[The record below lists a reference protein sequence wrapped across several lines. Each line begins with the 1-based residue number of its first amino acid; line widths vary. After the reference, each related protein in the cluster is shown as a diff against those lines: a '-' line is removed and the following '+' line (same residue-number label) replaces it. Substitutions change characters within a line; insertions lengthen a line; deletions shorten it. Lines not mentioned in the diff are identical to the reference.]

1 MVCFP
6 LYYSLNFYRFFNINN
21 LEIVKLFPG
30 IFKIYTM
37 FKITSYKKTGL
48 LFVCF
53 LLMTA
58 CGTSNDQKFSNRKVS
73 FNSDWSFHLNDSI
86 IDKDTI
92 SSSTKWSTLDVPH
105 DWGVEGKFDEK
116 SPAGYEG
123 GGLTGGL
130 GWYKKIFKVAAAD
143 SSKITSIIFDGVYRN
158 SEVWV
163 NGHYLGK
170 RPNGYISFQ
179 YEMSPYL
186 NYGDKNNEI
195 IVKVDNSKQPNS
207 RWYSGSGI
215 FRNVWIETTDKLHVG
230 QWGTYV
236 TTPKV
241 TAEKASVQFE
251 TTIQNQNPAS
261 KTATV
266 TTTIF
271 KEDTKVTSVTQNIT
285 IGANANQTIKQE
297 TQVETP
303 ILWSVEKPELY
314 TAVTEISVDDE
325 IVDQYKTNFGI
336 RDFKFD
342 VDKGFILNGKQ
353 VKIKGVC
360 MHHDLGPLGS
370 AINTRAIERQLEIL
384 KGMGVNGIRTSHNP
398 PAPELLDLCDK
409 MGFIVM
415 DEAFDMWKQNKRKYD
430 YGNDWDKWHKKDL
443 IDQLLRDRNHPSIF
457 MWSIGNEIPQQW
469 DESGAT
475 IAKELAAI
483 TRQYDK
489 TRPITAAMNPP
500 VNMNIDNV
508 TLQFQKAAV
517 QYNSIAASGALD
529 IIGYNYAHQ
538 TYEYHKKNFPNIP
551 FIATETTSALETRGY
566 YDAVSDSIKKW
577 PVRWDLKF
585 TEGNPGNTVS
595 AYDQVQAPWGS
606 THEATWKIIKK
617 HDYLSGMYIWT
628 GFDYIGEPTP
638 YEWPSISSYFGIVDL
653 AGFPKDVYYMYQSE
667 WTDKTVLHIFPHWNW
682 KAGQN
687 VDVWAYYNN
696 ADEVELFLNGKSVGV
711 RSKKGDDLHLMWRI
725 PFQPGTLKAISRKNG
740 KTVLESEIKTAGN
753 ASNLKLTA
761 DRSTI
766 KADGNDLSFVTV
778 DILDSKGVLVP
789 NANNEINFSLKGNG
803 KIVGVCSGDPVSH
816 ESYKGSKHTALNG
829 KCLVVIQSGKKTG
842 RLELTA
848 KANGLKQST
857 VVITAE

>member
-1 MVCFP
+1 MKHNKK
-6 LYYSLNFYRFFNINN
+6 YLN
-21 LEIVKLFPG
+21 
-30 IFKIYTM
+30 
-37 FKITSYKKTGL
+37 SGL
-48 LFVCF
+48 A
-53 LLMTA
+53 LLMLLAITLLGS
-58 CGTSNDQKFSNRKVS
+58 CSKKKDDFSDRKVS

-86 IDKDTI
+86 QDKDTI
-92 SSSTKWSTLDVPH
+92 GASTKWRTLNVPH
-105 DWGVEGKFDEK
+105 DWSVEGKFDEK
-116 SPAGYEG
+116 SPAGYG
-123 GGLTGGL
+123 GGALNGGL
-130 GWYKKIFKVAAAD
+130 GWYKKTFKVNAED
-143 SSKITSIIFDGVYRN
+143 STKITSITFDGVYKN
-158 SEVWV
+158 SQVWI

-170 RPNGYISFQ
+170 RPNGYIGFQ
-179 YEMSPYL
+179 YEISPYL

-215 FRNVWIETTDKLHVG
+215 FRNVWIETTDKLHVA

-241 TAEKASVQFE
+241 TAEKASVSFE
-251 TTIQNQNPAS
+251 TTIQNQNTAS
-261 KTATV
+261 KKATV

-285 IGANANQTIKQE
+285 IAANANQTIKQQ

-314 TAVTEISVDDE
+314 TAVTEISVDDK
-325 IVDQYKTNFGI
+325 IVDQYKTDFGI
-336 RDFKFD
+336 RNFKFD

-360 MHHDLGPLGS
+360 LHHDLGPLGS
-370 AINTRAIERQLEIL
+370 AINTRAIERQLEIM
-384 KGMGVNGIRTSHNP
+384 KEMGVNGIRTSHNP
-398 PAPELLDLCDK
+398 PAPELLELCDK

-415 DEAFDMWKQNKRKYD
+415 DEAFDMWKQTKTKYD

-443 IDQLLRDRNHPSIF
+443 IDQLLRDRNHASIF
-457 MWSIGNEIPQQW
+457 MWSIGNEIPEQW
-469 DESGAT
+469 NEDGVT

-500 VNMNIDNV
+500 VNMNLDGVN
-508 TLQFQKAAV
+508 LQFEKAAV
-517 QYNSIAASGALD
+517 QYNKIAKSGALD

-538 TYEYHKKNFPNIP
+538 TYEYHKQNFPGIP
-551 FIATETTSALETRGY
+551 FIATETTSGLQTRGY
-566 YDAVSDSIKKW
+566 YDAVSDTIKKW

-595 AYDQVQAPWGS
+595 AYDQVQTPWGS
-606 THEATWKIIKK
+606 THEATWKVIKK
-617 HDYLSGMYIWT
+617 HDFLSGMYIWT

-682 KAGQN
+682 KPGQT
-687 VDVWAYYNN
+687 VDIWAYYNN

-711 RSKKGDDLHLMWRI
+711 RSKKGDDLHVMWRI

-740 KTVLESEIKTAGN
+740 KTVLESEIKTAEDP
-753 ASNLKLTA
+753 SKLKLTA

-778 DILDSKGVLVP
+778 DILDAKGILAP

-829 KCLVVIQSGKKTG
+829 KCLVIVQSETKTG

-848 KANGLKQST
+848 KANGLKQAT
-857 VVITAE
+857 IVITVE

>member
-1 MVCFP
+1 MFQP
-6 LYYSLNFYRFFNINN
+6 SSL
-21 LEIVKLFPG
+21 K
-30 IFKIYTM
+30 KI
-37 FKITSYKKTGL
+37 GL

-53 LLMTA
+53 LLLTA
-58 CGTSNDQKFSNRKVS
+58 CKNSNDEKFSNRKVS
-73 FNSDWSFHLNDSI
+73 FNSDWSFHLNDSLA
-86 IDKDTI
+86 DKDTI
-92 SSSTKWSTLDVPH
+92 GTATKWQTLNVPH
-105 DWGVEGKFDEK
+105 DWSIEGKFDEK
-116 SPAGYEG
+116 SPAGYG
-123 GGLTGGL
+123 GGSLNGGL
-130 GWYKKIFKVAAAD
+130 GWYKKIFKVAAED
-143 SSKITSIIFDGVYRN
+143 STKITSITFDGVYRN

-170 RPNGYISFQ
+170 RPNGYIGFQ
-179 YEMSPYL
+179 YQISKFL
-186 NYGDKNNEI
+186 NYGDKENEI

-215 FRNVWIETTDKLHVG
+215 FRNVWIETTDKLHVA
-230 QWGTYV
+230 QWGTYI

-241 TAEKASVQFE
+241 TAQKASLQIE
-251 TTIQNQNPAS
+251 TTIQNQNSAS
-261 KTATV
+261 KKATI

-271 KEDTKVTSVTQNIT
+271 QEGTKVTSVTQNIT
-285 IGANANQTIKQE
+285 IAVNANQTIKQAADI
-297 TQVETP
+297 ETP

-314 TAVTEISVDDE
+314 TAVTEISVDDQV
-325 IVDQYKTNFGI
+325 VDQYKTNFGI

-342 VDKGFILNGKQ
+342 LNKGFLLNGKQ

-398 PAPELLDLCDK
+398 PAPELLELCDK

-415 DEAFDMWKQNKRKYD
+415 DEAFDMWKQSKTKYD

-457 MWSIGNEIPQQW
+457 VWSIGNEIPQQW
-469 DESGAT
+469 DESGVT
-475 IAKELAAI
+475 IAKELSAI
-483 TRQYDK
+483 VRQYDK

-500 VNMNIDNV
+500 VNMNLEGIN
-508 TLQFQKAAV
+508 LQFDKAKV
-517 QYNSIAASGALD
+517 DYNPMAASGVLD
-529 IIGYNYAHQ
+529 LIGYNYAHQ
-538 TYEYHKKNFPNIP
+538 TYEYHQKNFPNKP

-566 YDAVSDSIKKW
+566 YDANSDSIKKW

-585 TEGNPGNTVS
+585 TQGNPGNTVS

-606 THEATWKIIKK
+606 THEATWKVIKK
-617 HDYLSGMYIWT
+617 HDFLSGMYIWT

-638 YEWPSISSYFGIVDL
+638 YEWPSVSSYFGIVDL

-682 KAGQN
+682 KAGQT

-696 ADEVELFLNGKSVGV
+696 ADEVELFLNGKSVGI
-711 RSKKGDDLHLMWRI
+711 RSKKEGDLHVMWRV

-740 KTVLESEIKTAGN
+740 KTVLETEIKTAGN
-753 ASNLKLTA
+753 PSSLKLTA
-761 DRSTI
+761 DRETI

-778 DILDSKGVLVP
+778 DILDEKGVLAP
-789 NANNEINFSLKGNG
+789 KANNEISFSLKGNG

-816 ESYKGSKHTALNG
+816 EPYKGSKHTALNG
-829 KCLVVIQSGKKTG
+829 KCLVVVQSENKTG

-848 KANGLKQST
+848 NAKGLKKST
-857 VVITAE
+857 IVITAE